1 MAIIVLGKQDIVR
14 VCGVCHRTI
23 LLGERAVR
31 FSPGRD
37 EWVNVCPLCIEVA
50 HEHGWVREG
59 GHVTPLLADTARR
72 SRRRRFP
79 GNGLLDG
86 IGLLDGRRLQP
97 EQHVAE
103 PMLRRL
109 SRAEQEI
116 VEAAALFNT
125 SPYRRTVAGIAR
137 SLGDAQ
143 VSLVPLSGLNA
154 EVVVT
159 VAWDISWYQYR
170 VSFDAGQAV
179 KLADRGYELDEIDG
193 RFKAW
198 NGYLEADGR
207 ITSDIPR
214 L

>member
-1 MAIIVLGKQDIVR
+1 MAIIVLGKQDVAR
-14 VCGVCHRTI
+14 ACGVCHRTI

-37 EWVNVCPLCIEVA
+37 EWVDVCPLCVEVA

-72 SRRRRFP
+72 TRRRRFP
-79 GNGLLDG
+79 GSGLLDG
-86 IGLLDGRRLQP
+86 IGLGESRRPQP
-97 EQHVAE
+97 EQQVGE

-116 VEAAALFNT
+116 VEAAGFFNA
-125 SPYRRTVAGIAR
+125 SPYRRTVAGIAK

-170 VSFDAGQAV
+170 VSFDAVQPV
-179 KLADRGYELDEIDG
+179 RLADRGYELDELDE

-198 NGYLEADGR
+198 NGYLEVDGR